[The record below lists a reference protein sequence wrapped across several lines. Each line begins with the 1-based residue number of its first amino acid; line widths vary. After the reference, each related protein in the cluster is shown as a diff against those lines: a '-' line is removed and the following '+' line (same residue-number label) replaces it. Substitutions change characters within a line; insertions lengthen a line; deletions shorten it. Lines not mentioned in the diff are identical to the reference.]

1 MTNSEKICY
10 IVGAGEGFV
19 PFTPKEGDFVIA
31 ADGGYDTLTRAG
43 IRPDLFVGDM
53 DSLTGEPDTMVE
65 RHPVRKDDT
74 DNALAYRAGAAKG
87 DRHVVLL
94 ACVGGREAHTYA
106 NLSLL
111 AGARREG
118 ARLLLV
124 GERETSFV
132 IENESITLTRPA
144 GYHLSVFAFGGE
156 AREVTL
162 RALSYPAEH
171 LTLTPD
177 VPLGVSNAFC
187 DAPATVSV
195 GEGRLLLMCERA
207 SREIPTD
214 IFDGFREGT

>member
-1 MTNSEKICY
+1 MEKICY

-19 PFTPKEGDFVIA
+19 PFSPKENDFVIA
-31 ADGGYDTLTRAG
+31 ADGGYDALARAG

-53 DSLTGEPDTMVE
+53 DSLTGTPDGEVE

-74 DNALAYRAGAAKG
+74 DTVLAYRAGYAKG
-87 DRHVVLL
+87 YRHFVLI
-94 ACVGGREAHTYA
+94 ACVGGREAHTIA

-124 GERETSFV
+124 GRMETSFV
-132 IENESITLTRPA
+132 IENESVTLSRPA
-144 GYHLSVFAFGGE
+144 GAHLSVFAFGGE
-156 AREVTL
+156 AHGVTL
-162 RALSYPAEH
+162 RALSYPAQN
-171 LTLTPD
+171 LTLLPD

-195 GEGRLLLMCERA
+195 GEGRLLLMCER
-207 SREIPTD
+207 REGEIPLD
-214 IFDGFREGT
+214 IFDGFREKA

>member
-1 MTNSEKICY
+1 MKKICY

-19 PFTPKEGDFVIA
+19 PFTPQEGDLVIA
-31 ADGGYDTLTRAG
+31 ADGGYDTLVRAG
-43 IRPDLFVGDM
+43 VRPDLFVGDM
-53 DSLTGEPDTMVE
+53 DSLSEPPSVPVE

-74 DNALAYRAGAAKG
+74 DTALAYRAGLARG
-87 DRHVVLL
+87 YRHFVLL
-94 ACVGGREAHTYA
+94 SCVGGREAHTFA

-132 IENESITLTRPA
+132 IENESVILTRPA
-144 GYHLSVFAFGGE
+144 GYHLSVFAFGGK
-156 AREVTL
+156 ARAVTL
-162 RALSYPAEH
+162 RDLSYPAEH
-171 LTLTPD
+171 LTLFPD

-195 GEGRLLLMCERA
+195 GEGRLLLMCERGA
-207 SREIPTD
+207 GEIPLD
-214 IFDGFREGT
+214 IFDGFCDT